1 MVVICKQICT
11 ADTCTE
17 SYDKFMSGDIS
28 VDEHNNSIDCECAKD
43 QIAEADPD
51 DFSSCFHSRVYL
63 SSQLFF
69 NLRYFVR

>member
-1 MVVICKQICT
+1 MVVICKQICA
-11 ADTCTE
+11 ADTYTE
-17 SYDKFMSGDIS
+17 SYYQFMGGDIS

-43 QIAEADPD
+43 QISEADPD